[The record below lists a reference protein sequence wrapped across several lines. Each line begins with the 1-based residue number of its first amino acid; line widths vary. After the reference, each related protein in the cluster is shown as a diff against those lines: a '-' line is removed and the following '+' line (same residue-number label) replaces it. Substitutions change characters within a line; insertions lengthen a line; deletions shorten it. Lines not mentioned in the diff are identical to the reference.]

1 MIKRLLFNTGEILM
15 IQYVYLLTE
24 HQKDSLMGQLVQP
37 DWYFYPVQDCNE
49 NWIISQEEID
59 NSIYPEHEWI
69 LDLPKIDWCA
79 PIIPNPPIS

>member
-1 MIKRLLFNTGEILM
+1 MIKRFLFSQGKIIM
-15 IQYVYLLTE
+15 IEYVYKLTE

-37 DWYFYPVQDCNE
+37 DWYFYPIKDCYG

-69 LDLPKIDWCA
+69 LDLPKIDWCSPLDPA
-79 PIIPNPPIS
+79 PPIL